1 MLPRELKAA
10 SAKPLI
16 LSILARGEGYGYQI
30 LQDIRDLSGGAWSW
44 SEAMLYPVLHR
55 LKSEGLVQSR
65 WSAESGRR
73 RKYYRLTQ
81 KGLDA
86 LQVER
91 SHWLNVHGALE
102 RLWKQLDSRAGEI
115 ALANGTSD
123 V

>member
-30 LQDIRDLSGGAWSW
+30 LQDIGELSDGAWSW

-73 RKYYRLTQ
+73 RKYYRLTD
-81 KGLDA
+81 KGRKA

-91 SHWLNVHGALE
+91 SHWLNVHVALE
-102 RLWKQLDSRAGEI
+102 RLWQQLDTGTGEVVV
-115 ALANGTSD
+115 AKNASD